1 MFFVIVRYE
10 SHHPFSSH
18 RHLLEKE
25 SCLSNKKIKKTMAP
39 LKQKIS
45 TKDNPDGTVTTT
57 TITYKVDG
65 TKHTKRK
72 TSGTKT
78 VAPQNA
84 SGDKA
89 FAPRLPVDNRGGC
102 TRFPVDNRGGSRF
115 AADDRGGNPQAE
127 SNSVKDARSRTVSPM
142 PRTSSIKLPKRSASA
157 KMKRASS
164 TKTMKRSASTK
175 DLVTEMVSEVK
186 QELKRVLGVGH
197 SDDSIFA
204 SKISRAIPAEIVLI
218 ASQDDVTQ
226 AQEGDAAK
234 TRFNLPDIEGTNGE
248 SGSLAT
254 SALLQLLFEN
264 PKRVL
269 AGTKGDKS
277 AATPHNCREFLK
289 EIQKRVKTYN
299 ESQEANPVISSSRPL
314 GPPAM
319 KDGQFAPFYLVP
331 PGFTGKRRALLISVV
346 TGEGDALNGPP
357 NDIQYVKHFLTKH
370 GGFLEKDITV
380 LRDDANAGS
389 DCQRSTKQNIMDG
402 FAQIVQQSKSK
413 DVVVIQFSGHGGRM
427 GDNLYLL
434 PCDYKEQGQIM
445 DDDILKDVIKY
456 MPAKVHCTMLI
467 DCCYSGVVGEM
478 PYTLHSKEGDPEEQ
492 EIEEYFD
499 TDTRDEMIEQEATG
513 GAEYKEKKKARSK
526 WRNVSRIASAAKG
539 YAEEFAKAAGQAQ
552 KATGKAAKQA
562 LDTGSSHLRSSVK
575 TASNVLNTSMHSASS
590 DSGVEKKKQ
599 KKIDADIPAPKV
611 EKPAKAA
618 LRAIPRNSRAK
629 AEIEAAREQA
639 KRGIPARSKS
649 TTGTTKTGDMTAG
662 AVISD
667 GPAAKRKPPRRSK
680 SMTVEATRTAGT

>member
-1 MFFVIVRYE
+1 
-10 SHHPFSSH
+10 
-18 RHLLEKE
+18 
-25 SCLSNKKIKKTMAP
+25 MAP
-39 LKQKIS
+39 LKQKIT
-45 TKDNPDGTVTTT
+45 TKENPDGTVTTT
-57 TITYKVDG
+57 TITYKADG

-72 TSGTKT
+72 TSGTRT

-89 FAPRLPVDNRGGC
+89 FAPRLPVDNRTGGSRFPADNRGGGS
-102 TRFPVDNRGGSRF
+102 RFPVDNRGGNSL
-115 AADDRGGNPQAE
+115 AK
-127 SNSVKDARSRTVSPM
+127 SNTAKDARSRTLSPM
-142 PRTSSIKLPKRSASA
+142 PRSSAPKLPKRSASA

-164 TKTMKRSASTK
+164 SK
-175 DLVTEMVSEVK
+175 DLVSEMVSEVK

-234 TRFNLPDIEGTNGE
+234 ARFNLPDIEGTNGE
-248 SGSLAT
+248 HGSLAT

-264 PKRVL
+264 PQRVL
-269 AGTKGDKS
+269 AAKKGDTS
-277 AATPHNCREFLK
+277 AAIPHNCREFLK
-289 EIQKRVKTYN
+289 EIQKRVKIYSEN
-299 ESQEANPVISSSRPL
+299 QEANPVISSSRPL
-314 GPPAM
+314 GPPAL

-357 NDIQYVKHFLTKH
+357 NDILYVKHFLTEH

-380 LRDDANAGS
+380 LRDDANAGD

-402 FAQIVQQSKSK
+402 FAQIVKQSKSN

-445 DDDILKDVIKY
+445 DDDILKDVIKH

-478 PYTLHSKEGDPEEQ
+478 PYTLHSKEGAPEEQ
-492 EIEEYFD
+492 KIQEYYD

-513 GAEYKEKKKARSK
+513 GADYKEKKKARSK

-539 YAEEFAKAAGQAQ
+539 YAEEFAKAAEQAQ

-562 LDTGSSHLRSSVK
+562 LDTGSSHLR
-575 TASNVLNTSMHSASS
+575 ASMKAAGNVLNTSIHGDAPSGSAL
-590 DSGVEKKKQ
+590 EKEKRM
-599 KKIDADIPAPKV
+599 DVDIPAPRV

-618 LRAIPRNSRAK
+618 LRAIPRSSRAK
-629 AEIEAAREQA
+629 AEIEAARQQA
-639 KRGIPARSKS
+639 KRGAPARSKS
-649 TTGTTKTGDMTAG
+649 TTGTTRNAG
-662 AVISD
+662 ATVNAVSSD
-667 GPAAKRKPPRRSK
+667 GSTVKRKPPRRAK
-680 SMTVEATRTAGT
+680 SLTVEATRATVM